1 MEAGNGNTEG
11 WRRGTGIRSDGG
23 REYGGM
29 EAGNGNAAGGP
40 RCRRRLPSQLRAM
53 EGRESPAEPG
63 SGPARRFPVAAVEAI
78 LRDVVGSALRE
89 RRYEPGPCREA
100 AKDIAE
106 AVKARVKA
114 LVVPR
119 YKVVVV
125 AHVGQLGG
133 QSLQISSRCLWD
145 PDSDTFSS
153 YVFKNTSLFAVA
165 NVYGV
170 YFE

>member
-1 MEAGNGNTEG
+1 AG
-11 WRRGTGIRSDGG
+11 
-23 REYGGM
+23 
-29 EAGNGNAAGGP
+29 
-40 RCRRRLPSQLRAM
+40 
-53 EGRESPAEPG
+53 PG
-63 SGPARRFPVAAVEAI
+63 RRFPAVAVDEI
-78 LRDVVGSALRE
+78 LREVVAGALRD

-114 LVVPR
+114 LAVPR
-119 YKVVVV
+119 YKIVVV

-133 QSLQISSRCLWD
+133 QGLQVGSRCLWD
-145 PDSDTFSS
+145 PQSDTLSS

>member
-1 MEAGNGNTEG
+1 
-11 WRRGTGIRSDGG
+11 
-23 REYGGM
+23 
-29 EAGNGNAAGGP
+29 
-40 RCRRRLPSQLRAM
+40 M
-53 EGRESPAEPG
+53 EGGESPAEPG
-63 SGPARRFPVAAVEAI
+63 SGPAGRFPVAAVEEI

-106 AVKARVKA
+106 I
-114 LVVPR
+114 
-119 YKVVVV
+119 VVV

-145 PDSDTFSS
+145 PQSDTFSS

-165 NVYGV
+165 NVY
-170 YFE
+170 

>member
-1 MEAGNGNTEG
+1 
-11 WRRGTGIRSDGG
+11 
-23 REYGGM
+23 
-29 EAGNGNAAGGP
+29 
-40 RCRRRLPSQLRAM
+40 M
-53 EGRESPAEPG
+53 EGGGSPAEPG
-63 SGPARRFPVAAVEAI
+63 PGPGGRFPAAAVERI
-78 LRDVVGSALRE
+78 LRDAVRSALRE

-100 AKDIAE
+100 ARDIAE
-106 AVKARVKA
+106 AVKAQVKA
-114 LVVPR
+114 LGVPR
-119 YKVVVV
+119 YKIVVV

-145 PDSDTFSS
+145 PQSDTFSS